1 MKKSL
6 FLFFGLLFTL
16 ISFGQTLQVQGGVSV
31 SNLDWRYEG
40 IEGVSIYNENLIATS
55 FFAGVNYM
63 DKHYFNLSSNIGF
76 IRKGGKDEFLISDVN
91 GDLTNEMVIE
101 KPTLDYLTINTL
113 FEAKYTI
120 KDKFAPFVSF
130 GPRFDYL
137 LSSSRHFDGLQDLN
151 GMNNTAFG
159 LLLGGGVK
167 YYLSA
172 FQIGLR
178 ADYYLNFNNVGDWYV
193 TNPNVSGEVK
203 SNAYTVNLTLGYR
216 LK

>member
-1 MKKSL
+1 MKTSL
-6 FLFFGLLFTL
+6 FFFFGLLLSLF
-16 ISFGQTLQVQGGVSV
+16 SFGQTLQVQGGISV

-40 IEGVSIYNENLIATS
+40 VEGVSIYNKNLIATS
-55 FFAGVNYM
+55 FFAGVNYL
-63 DKHYFNLSSNIGF
+63 DKQYFNLSSNIGF
-76 IRKGGKDEFLISDVN
+76 IRKGGKDEFPITDVN
-91 GDLTNEMVIE
+91 GDFTNETEIE
-101 KPTLDYLTINTL
+101 KPTLDYLSINTL

-120 KDKFAPFVSF
+120 KDKLTPFVSF

-137 LSSSRHFDGLQDLN
+137 VSSSRHFDGLQDLN
-151 GMNNTAFG
+151 GLNNTAFG

-167 YYLSA
+167 YHLSA

-178 ADYYLNFNNVGDWYV
+178 ADYYLSFNNVGDWSV
-193 TNPNVSGEVK
+193 SNPSVKGEVK